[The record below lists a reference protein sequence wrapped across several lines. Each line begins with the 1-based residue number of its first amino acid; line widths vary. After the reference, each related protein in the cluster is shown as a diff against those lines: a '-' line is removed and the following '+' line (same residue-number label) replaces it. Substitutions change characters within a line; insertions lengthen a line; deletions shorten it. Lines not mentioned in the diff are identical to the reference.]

1 MRYRSIL
8 GLSSAAIVMFMP
20 MAACDKVNIP
30 GVGNAGISTVGQSL
44 AGQSTLNSP
53 VLLDKLGKFF
63 YADATNGRAKYTAE
77 DSKEDK
83 KVTDQMTGIFNLLID
98 AAKHNQKYSSVAN
111 EMAWQLTTIKDK
123 AIINAKAVPGG
134 GVIIYDG
141 VFEVAQN
148 EAALAALLGHEIVHV
163 LARHGLKRLSGS
175 AATAAATI
183 GPMIASGVTLG
194 NMDPEVIGPVA
205 GALGVGAAYGV
216 HQQWEQS
223 QEHDADCDGLLLA
236 AEAGYNPE
244 EINTFWGNMAK
255 LTEEQKKK
263 IQFLADH
270 PINKDRLDRVT
281 KEGGCLSEA
290 TNAFRNRVQQLQA
303 TGQKK
308 PNSIEPLPGVAG

>member
-1 MRYRSIL
+1 MKYGSIL
-8 GLSSAAIVMFMP
+8 GLASATMFLFMT
-20 MAACDKVNIP
+20 ACDQLPI
-30 GVGNAGISTVGQSL
+30 AGGGIAGLST

-53 VLLDKLGKFF
+53 VLLDKLGKIF
-63 YADATNGRAKYTAE
+63 YADATNGREKYTAE
-77 DSKEDK
+77 ASKEDK
-83 KVTDQMTGIFNLLID
+83 KVTDQMTGIFDLLID
-98 AAKHNQKYSSVAN
+98 AAKHNQKYGAVAN

-134 GVIIYDG
+134 GIIIYDG
-141 VFEVAQN
+141 VFKPAQN
-148 EAALAALLGHEIVHV
+148 EAGLAALLGHEMVHV
-163 LARHGLKRLSGS
+163 LARHGLKRLAGS

-183 GPMIASGVTLG
+183 GPLIASGVTLG

-216 HQQWEQS
+216 HQQWEQL

-255 LTEEQKKK
+255 LTEEQKKT

-270 PINKDRLDRVT
+270 PMNDDRLAHIK
-281 KEGGCLSEA
+281 KECLP
-290 TNAFRNRVQQLQA
+290 NAGTAYNNRVQKLQA